1 MPSSPKSPLRP
12 SVVVTYFAV
21 SAIARTLF
29 HIIPSLWPWIHHPA
43 HALLV
48 GGSSA
53 LIWGL
58 GDHALQHLQ
67 YSRFHRRVLF
77 HDPAS
82 VRVPDRPH
90 H

>member
-1 MPSSPKSPLRP
+1 MPLSPKSPVRT

-29 HIIPSLWPWIHHPA
+29 HLIPSLWPWIHHPT

-48 GGSSA
+48 GGGSA

-58 GDHALQHLQ
+58 GDQALQHLQ
-67 YSRFHRRVLF
+67 HDRFHRRAIV
-77 HDPAS
+77 HHPSSA
-82 VRVPDRPH
+82 RIPERPH